1 MYLLAATEK
10 RNRQGSPSSPLLR
23 ESKSDRLKFN
33 HSLSRQWPSS
43 PFPAAASTVNFFF
56 FSSPF
61 LARNLSGDPGKR
73 KVVGKRMIKE
83 AKMMREGGK
92 EKKKKK
98 EKSAR
103 RRKKKKKR
111 RRCGCGGDDGA
122 WLWCGE
128 IPRQQ
133 NLEEKAIPAPR
144 EPPLWLSLR
153 GTRGGWGPRPLALSP
168 SLLFFFRGVRSLFSP
183 SSLFPAHTAACLS
196 LTHATTSL
204 ALPCE
209 PSEDCLRL
217 VFLPHTDYS
226 VFLCPGLVAPVA
238 PRFIRAPDRQSSSL
252 PVTTSRR
259 SFCH

>member
-92 EKKKKK
+92 EKKKRKK
-98 EKSAR
+98 RALGGGR
-103 RRKKKKKR
+103 RRR
-111 RRCGCGGDDGA
+111 NEEGVGVGGTTERGCGV
-122 WLWCGE
+122 E
-128 IPRQQ
+128 R
-133 NLEEKAIPAPR
+133 
-144 EPPLWLSLR
+144 
-153 GTRGGWGPRPLALSP
+153 
-168 SLLFFFRGVRSLFSP
+168 
-183 SSLFPAHTAACLS
+183 FPDS
-196 LTHATTSL
+196 K
-204 ALPCE
+204 
-209 PSEDCLRL
+209 
-217 VFLPHTDYS
+217 
-226 VFLCPGLVAPVA
+226 
-238 PRFIRAPDRQSSSL
+238 I
-252 PVTTSRR
+252 
-259 SFCH
+259 